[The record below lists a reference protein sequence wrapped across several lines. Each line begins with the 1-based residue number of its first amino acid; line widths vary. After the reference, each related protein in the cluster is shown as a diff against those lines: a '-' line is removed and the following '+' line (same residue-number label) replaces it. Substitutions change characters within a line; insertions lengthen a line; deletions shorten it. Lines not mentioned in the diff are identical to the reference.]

1 MQSTLALL
9 LAAGSTVL
17 AQSWSTAYTATGT
30 ADVAAARAT
39 AKTSSPTSHVKG
51 KVFDRLAII
60 WLENTDYDLAAG
72 DPNLD
77 WVAKKGIKL
86 TSHFAVTHPSEPNY
100 VAVCPPNTLATL
112 SCVCLLT
119 RPGHRR
125 RLLWH
130 EQ

>member
-17 AQSWSTAYTATGT
+17 AQSWSTQYTATGT

-39 AKTSSPTSHVKG
+39 AKTLSPTSHVKG
-51 KVFDRLAII
+51 KAFDRLAII

-77 WVAKKGIKL
+77 WLAKKGIKL
-86 TSHFAVTHPSEPNY
+86 TNHFAVTHPSEPNY
-100 VAVCPPNTLATL
+100 VAVCPYSRQKCL
-112 SCVCLLT
+112 SEYRLT
-119 RPGHRR
+119 HL
-125 RLLWH
+125 RLL
-130 EQ
+130 EGTTSA

>member
-17 AQSWSTAYTATGT
+17 AQSWSTQYTATGT

-39 AKTSSPTSHVKG
+39 AKTLSPTSHVKG
-51 KVFDRLAII
+51 KAFDRLAII

-77 WVAKKGIKL
+77 WLAKKGIKL
-86 TSHFAVTHPSEPNY
+86 TNHFAVTHPSEPNY
-100 VAVCPPNTLATL
+100 VAVCPYPRQKCL
-112 SCVCLLT
+112 SEYRLT
-119 RPGHRR
+119 HL
-125 RLLWH
+125 RLL
-130 EQ
+130 EGTTSA